1 MTFRTELQII
11 LLLEILSIKRKLP
24 QDKLDQLDVAVKRK
38 NKKTKKSKGKTPKHG
53 VLLDLLVDRLCIWQS
68 IGSEI
73 ESGNPEEQADDGK
86 GDHDHL
92 RHFSVEIVMTL

>member
-1 MTFRTELQII
+1 LQII

-24 QDKLDQLDVAVKRK
+24 RDKLDLLDTAVKRK
-38 NKKTKKSKGKTPKHG
+38 NKKTKKSKGKKSSQMPKHG

-68 IGSEI
+68 IGAEI
-73 ESGNPEEQADDGK
+73 ESGNPEEQPDDDK
-86 GDHDHL
+86 SDHDHL